1 MKILKIIR
9 EMVNFFVPKLCWLVM
24 SILLCLQTKE
34 DKILTNG
41 AAPIQA
47 VKDNIGSAIDEIQ
60 LLVCEN
66 IIKIFITRITI
77 SKKTRGGYLGDFGC
91 LD

>member
-1 MKILKIIR
+1 
-9 EMVNFFVPKLCWLVM
+9 M

-34 DKILTNG
+34 NKILANG

-47 VKDNIGSAIDEIQ
+47 VKDNIGRAIDKMQ

>member
-34 DKILTNG
+34 DKILANG

-47 VKDNIGSAIDEIQ
+47 VKDNTGSAIDKIQ

-77 SKKTRGGYLGDFGC
+77 SKKTRAGYLGDFGC